1 MSALG
6 NTAEIES
13 WESVCKFDDLI
24 DNVGVCVLVNDKQIA
39 IFRLS
44 GSIKLYAIDN
54 YDPFSNT
61 NVLSRGMC
69 GDLKGQPV
77 VASPIYKQHFN
88 LSTGQCLEDES
99 VKIPVYPVRLVNGNV
114 QILKQN
120 KDPVIPG
127 LTRNPRL
134 HGCRR

>member
-1 MSALG
+1 MNALS

-13 WESVCKFDDLI
+13 WESVCQFDDLI

-44 GSIKLYAIDN
+44 GSNKLYAIDN
-54 YDPFSNT
+54 HDPFSHA

-69 GDLKGQPV
+69 GDLKGNPI

-88 LSTGQCLEDES
+88 LDTGQYLEDES
-99 VKIPVYPVRLVNGNV
+99 VKIPVYPIRVVDGNV
-114 QILKQN
+114 QILEQSEEYKSE
-120 KDPVIPG
+120 G
-127 LTRNPRL
+127 
-134 HGCRR
+134 

>member
-1 MSALG
+1 MSALS

-13 WESVCKFDDLI
+13 WESVCQFDDLI
-24 DNVGVCVLVNDKQIA
+24 DNVGICVLVNDKQIA

-44 GSIKLYAIDN
+44 GSSKLYAIGN
-54 YDPFSNT
+54 LDPFSHA

-88 LSTGQCLEDES
+88 LNTGQCLEDES
-99 VKIPVYPVRLVNGNV
+99 VKIPVYP
-114 QILKQN
+114 
-120 KDPVIPG
+120 
-127 LTRNPRL
+127 L
-134 HGCRR
+134 HTVAGGTH